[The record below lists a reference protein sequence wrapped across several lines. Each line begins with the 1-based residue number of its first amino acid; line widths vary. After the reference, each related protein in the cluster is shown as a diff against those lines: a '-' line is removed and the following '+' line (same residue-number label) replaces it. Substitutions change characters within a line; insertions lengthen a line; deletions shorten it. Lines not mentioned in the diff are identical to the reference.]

1 MRPFILLTLATLFV
15 LPAALRAQEED
26 EATAKLR
33 DTLRKTML
41 QVRDLQGQIATFQ
54 AQKIQDDAK
63 IADLDGKLTK
73 LTKQS
78 AADKTA
84 ADRTIAALQQDNAA
98 KDTRNAKQLEAIAG
112 WKKSYESLL
121 AKAKEID
128 AQRAELAQQKIL
140 ADRKIADLR
149 AKNKALYDL
158 GKQILHRY
166 ERYGLGDAILAREPF
181 IGVSKVNFE
190 NYIQDNSDKLDDNK
204 APQVDPAPSPAKK
217 P

>member
-1 MRPFILLTLATLFV
+1 MLRTLALLALASALV
-15 LPAALRAQEED
+15 LRPALAQEED
-26 EATAKLR
+26 EALVKLR
-33 DTLRKTML
+33 DTLRKTTL

-63 IADLDGKLTK
+63 IADLTAKLEK

-84 ADRTIAALQQDNAA
+84 ADQTIAKLREENAA
-98 KDTRNAKQLEAIAG
+98 QDARNAKQLEAIAA
-112 WKKSYESLL
+112 WKKSYEALL

-128 AQRAELAQQKIL
+128 AKRAELQAYKAE
-140 ADRKIADLR
+140 ADRKLADYR
-149 AKNKALYDL
+149 AKNKVLYDL
-158 GKQILHRY
+158 GKEILRRY

-181 IGVSKVNFE
+181 IGVSKAKFE
-190 NYIQDNSDKLDDNK
+190 TFVQDNNDKLDDHK
-204 APQVDPAPSPAKK
+204 VSQVDPVKK